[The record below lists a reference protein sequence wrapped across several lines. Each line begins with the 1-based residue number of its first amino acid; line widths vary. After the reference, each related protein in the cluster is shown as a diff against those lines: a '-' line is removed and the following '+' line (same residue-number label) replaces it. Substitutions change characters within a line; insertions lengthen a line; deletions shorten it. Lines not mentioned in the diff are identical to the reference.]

1 MAKAKL
7 AVGDKVACKKMGSLK
22 HDFEGTLE
30 KLYDNS
36 GLVSIT
42 KYDDEDR
49 IAVSDYHERVVI
61 AQKNMKKIS

>member
-42 KYDDEDR
+42 KYNDEDR
-49 IAVSDYHERVVI
+49 IAVAITMSG
-61 AQKNMKKIS
+61 